1 MLRILRE
8 AWPDA
13 EIHLLASD
21 YSAWVVEENACI
33 DKRWVYRRVR
43 TGRRIDFGAAIR
55 QIALFWKLK
64 REKFDVAIAAG
75 GSESPRAIG
84 RALHV
89 GAIKTIA
96 CATSAKWQAKLTDA
110 QTINETDHE
119 SVRIAK
125 HLLPLNIAL
134 PASLPFPEY
143 QPPDFA
149 LQFADQWLKSKSIA
163 PQKYWVLGI
172 GARDT
177 EVQPTT
183 RQILKWAAWMHEQ
196 HGLTTVFIWTPG
208 KPNNPL
214 YRGDDDI
221 AQPVLDAKLPYIVSF
236 RGPIK
241 EAIGLIWRARTSL
254 IPDSGL
260 MHFAAASPGGVLGL
274 FAYSNYLPS
283 PAQWA
288 PIGAKTSFLD
298 APKNV
303 HELSDT
309 IVFEHLGHLLK

>member
-1 MLRILRE
+1 MLRVLRE

-21 YSAWVVEENACI
+21 YSAWVVEDNACI
-33 DKRWVYRRVR
+33 NQRWVYGRVR
-43 TGRRIDFGAAIR
+43 TGRRIDFGAALR
-55 QIALFWKLK
+55 QLTLFWKLK

-75 GSESPRAIG
+75 GSESPRAIE

-89 GAIKTIA
+89 GAKKTIA
-96 CATSAKWQAKLTDA
+96 YATSAKWRGKLTDA
-110 QTINETDHE
+110 QTINDTDHE

-134 PASLPFPEY
+134 PACLPLPEY
-143 QPPDFA
+143 QPPAFA
-149 LQFADQWLKSKSIA
+149 LQFADEWLKAHAIA
-163 PQKYWVLGI
+163 ARRYWVLGI

-183 RQILKWAAWMHEQ
+183 QQILNWAAWMHEQ
-196 HGLTTVFIWTPG
+196 HGLATVFIWTPG
-208 KPNNPL
+208 KANNPL

-221 AQPVLDAKLPYIVSF
+221 AQPVLDAKFAYIIPF
-236 RGPIK
+236 RGPLK

-274 FAYSNYLPS
+274 FAHSSYLPS
-283 PAQWA
+283 PVQWA
-288 PIGAKTSFLD
+288 PVGAKTVFLD

-303 HELSDT
+303 DELSDAT
-309 IVFEHLGHLLK
+309 VFEQLGRLLN